1 MKNLLLVFSIIF
13 SFSTLE
19 ASEIS
24 DWFEKESNLF
34 LEIMNN
40 NEGTESENYE
50 RYKNFI
56 NKNFAVKSIA
66 YGLIGESII
75 DRSSKNELSLYLR
88 VFTDYLIKT
97 IYKLANSESSTSIV
111 LKDVDIKD
119 DIYII
124 KSEISD
130 KNSSASLY
138 WKVINT
144 GSSYK
149 IIDVIVENT
158 SYFVTKKSEF
168 NKILRK
174 NRGSLEALV
183 VEIGKI

>member
-97 IYKLANSESSTSIV
+97 IYKLAN
-111 LKDVDIKD
+111 
-119 DIYII
+119 
-124 KSEISD
+124 
-130 KNSSASLY
+130 
-138 WKVINT
+138 
-144 GSSYK
+144 
-149 IIDVIVENT
+149 
-158 SYFVTKKSEF
+158 
-168 NKILRK
+168 
-174 NRGSLEALV
+174 
-183 VEIGKI
+183 